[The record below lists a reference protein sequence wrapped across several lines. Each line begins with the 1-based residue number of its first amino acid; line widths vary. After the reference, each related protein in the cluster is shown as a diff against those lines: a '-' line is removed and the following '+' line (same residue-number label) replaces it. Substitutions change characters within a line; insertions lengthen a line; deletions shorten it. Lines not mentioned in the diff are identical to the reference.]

1 MSLIIP
7 ANSLAG
13 GGYAV
18 DNSLRFDD
26 GSSDYLNRT
35 FGTSTNEKIWTFST
49 WFKANDGGSQQ
60 HIMYASG
67 AGSDDNWFQ
76 LQYYNSSTI
85 RLSGYNTAWL
95 ETSAKYRDRSSWYH
109 VVLVA
114 NSTEATASNRLK
126 LYVNGEQVSSFST
139 DNRSSIVL
147 NQTWGI
153 NKNSVAH
160 YIGSEGGG
168 GGYLNGYLSESYFI
182 DGQALTPTDFGEF
195 DADSG
200 IWKPIAY
207 SGTYGTN
214 GFFLEFQSSGALG
227 TDSSGNA
234 NTFTVNNLTSIDQT
248 TDTPTNNF
256 ATLNPLLDVNAV
268 GTYSEGNL
276 VFTGTGSTNFGGCS
290 IPVSNGK
297 WFCEV
302 KMTVNGSYP
311 ILGVIDA
318 QSYKRRD
325 GTYFVGSDINA
336 NNPSGFA
343 VFSNGDI
350 YHNNSSSYGALGTT
364 YTTGNIIGMAL
375 DMDSGTKTLGFYKNG
390 TLETTINLDEPPSG
404 AYMFA
409 TSIHSSASSGKTE
422 WNFGNPPFTITTGNA
437 DANGYGNFEYAVPTG
452 YLSLCTKNLSEVNS

>member
-18 DNSLRFDD
+18 DNSLRFNTA
-26 GSSDYLNRT
+26 SSDYLSKT
-35 FGTSTNEKIWTFST
+35 FGSNGSLTTWTLSFWVKRSSLSVSQATFGSEVDGDNSDLMYFQSSDKFDWWEYSTGYNARKVTNQLFRDISAWYNIVCVWDTSNATST
-49 WFKANDGGSQQ
+49 
-60 HIMYASG
+60 
-67 AGSDDNWFQ
+67 
-76 LQYYNSSTI
+76 
-85 RLSGYNTAWL
+85 
-95 ETSAKYRDRSSWYH
+95 DRQ
-109 VVLVA
+109 
-114 NSTEATASNRLK
+114 RI
-126 LYVNGEQVSSFST
+126 YVNGERITSFATNVEPALNEASRFNST
-139 DNRSSIVL
+139 VAFEVGRSS
-147 NQTWGI
+147 TGSSGYFSGYMSDI
-153 NKNSVAH
+153 N
-160 YIGSEGGG
+160 
-168 GGYLNGYLSESYFI
+168 FI

-200 IWKPIAY
+200 VWKPIAY

-214 GFFLEFQSSGALG
+214 GFFLEFQDSGALG
-227 TDSSGNA
+227 TDSSGEGN
-234 NTFTVNNLTSIDQT
+234 NFTVNNLTSIDQT

-343 VFSNGDI
+343 VFSNGNI

-364 YTTGNIIGMAL
+364 YTTGNILGMAL

-437 DANGYGNFEYAVPTG
+437 DANGYGNFEYAVPSG
-452 YLSLCTKNLSEVNS
+452 YYALNALKI